1 MRRRP
6 RRLDGAGESGQTL
19 VLTLGY
25 AVIAL
30 LLIAVVVNLSRVFLA
45 QRALDAAADEAAIAA
60 VQAVREGAYYDD
72 GAGRLLPLAEDD
84 ADRAATAHL
93 EASGATRSCEGF
105 ALDEV
110 TVDDGA
116 VTVAVSCRVS
126 IPFAG
131 AVSASYAGG
140 VPLVGRATARQTVRP

>member
-1 MRRRP
+1 MRRPP
-6 RRLDGAGESGQTL
+6 RRRAGPRESGQTL

-30 LLIAVVVNLSRVFLA
+30 LLITVVVNLSRVFLA

-72 GAGRLLPLAEDD
+72 GAGRLLPLTEDG

-93 EASGATRSCEGF
+93 EASGATRSCERF

-126 IPFAG
+126 IPFANV
-131 AVSASYAGG
+131 VSASYADG